1 MRPALRFA
9 EVTAHTVSVIAYV
22 EFDDVDFGVWN
33 KQMNDDQMERL
44 LCNIKEFDG
53 VFAIR
58 QLVRQSQTAGL

>member
-9 EVTAHTVSVIAYV
+9 EVTAHTVSVIA
-22 EFDDVDFGVWN
+22 DDVDFGVWN